1 MTLSQI
7 TLESAA
13 SAAKSWKMI
22 ILLFV
27 VNFLIALLIAYGFR
41 SELLAGFGSSLLPER
56 MMEGFDATVYNDF
69 LRTNPN
75 LMTPFWGQLF
85 WLIVISFA
93 LNTLFGGGIVKGLQR
108 GAERFSVAE
117 FIADCGT
124 YVLRLLLLVVVA
136 GVGLAIIGLVWFFIV
151 NIVYGIL
158 SGGAATEVPYVTS
171 FLISAVLFLVPMVT
185 LLMIVDYTKVS
196 MVLDDE
202 RSPFRAL
209 GTGARFV
216 LKNFLATT
224 AWQWFMIFVAIVL
237 ILLYWLIEGN
247 LAMATGFGVFV
258 VFLLQQASV
267 GGRIWVRLA
276 TIDGQMRLFESRN
289 QEQPVVSAGFVA
301 PVAESLPPVPSVPV
315 KKTPSRRP
323 APRRKAT
330 PRRGKR

>member
-124 YVLRLLLLVVVA
+124 YVLRLLLLVLL
-136 GVGLAIIGLVWFFIV
+136 GV
-151 NIVYGIL
+151 
-158 SGGAATEVPYVTS
+158 
-171 FLISAVLFLVPMVT
+171 
-185 LLMIVDYTKVS
+185 K
-196 MVLDDE
+196 
-202 RSPFRAL
+202 
-209 GTGARFV
+209 
-216 LKNFLATT
+216 
-224 AWQWFMIFVAIVL
+224 
-237 ILLYWLIEGN
+237 
-247 LAMATGFGVFV
+247 
-258 VFLLQQASV
+258 
-267 GGRIWVRLA
+267 
-276 TIDGQMRLFESRN
+276 
-289 QEQPVVSAGFVA
+289 
-301 PVAESLPPVPSVPV
+301 
-315 KKTPSRRP
+315 
-323 APRRKAT
+323 
-330 PRRGKR
+330 

>member
-7 TLESAA
+7 TLESAV

-27 VNFLIALLIAYGFR
+27 VNFLIALLVAYGFR

-56 MMEGFDATVYNDF
+56 LMEGFDATVYNDF
-69 LRTNPN
+69 LRNNPS

-85 WLIVISFA
+85 WLIVFSFA

-108 GAERFSVAE
+108 GAARFSVAE
-117 FIADCGT
+117 FVADCGT
-124 YVLRLLLLVVVA
+124 YVLRLLLLLVVA
-136 GVGLAIIGLVWFFIV
+136 GVGLTIIGFIWFFIV
-151 NIVYGIL
+151 GVLYGIL
-158 SGGAATEVPYVTS
+158 SGGAITEVPYVTS
-171 FLISAVLFLVPMVT
+171 FLISAVLFVVPMVM
-185 LLMIVDYTKVS
+185 LLMIVDYTKVT
-196 MVLDDE
+196 MILDDE

-209 GTGARFV
+209 GTGAKFV
-216 LKNFLATT
+216 MRNFFATT

-247 LAMATGFGVFV
+247 LAMATGFGIFV
-258 VFLLQQASV
+258 VFLLQQVSV

-289 QEQPVVSAGFVA
+289 QEQPLGSAGFVA
-301 PVAESLPPVPSVPV
+301 PKPEPLPPVPSVPV
-315 KKTPSRRP
+315 KKSPSRKP
-323 APRRKAT
+323 VPRRKTT
-330 PRRGKR
+330 PRRRKR